1 METTETATHRGHPG
15 VKLANVAVDSFVSSH
30 SPLSSSLTSMPT
42 PSLPKQR
49 NAPEISSYGPKTLV
63 SDYHDELLKAV
74 QPIQYELAVFEGN
87 LKAELRHENAYIAQM
102 LSYVAELGGK
112 RLRPSLLLLSAKA
125 FGTLTDEAL
134 RLAASVELVH
144 TATLV
149 HDDVLDGALTRR
161 HKTTVHHQWNV
172 ASAILIGD
180 WLFTHAYRLA
190 NMGSSTTPG
199 LWIADAAKKVC
210 EGEIIQGQSARNF
223 LTTEHEYFQMLDAK
237 TGALCG
243 VSCSLGAWSA
253 HADHEL
259 CSKMYE
265 FGTKLGTAF
274 QVFDDWLDV
283 WGDSARAGKTLG
295 TDLAN
300 FKPTLPSIRALAQL
314 PANAR
319 MALISD
325 LNRGDQKALA
335 ELSDLVRTPDI
346 SAQVRQ
352 TAVNL
357 IQDAVRILDSL
368 EQNEAVASLRILAE
382 NAVNRRS

>member
-1 METTETATHRGHPG
+1 METTETASLRAHPS
-15 VKLANVAVDSFVSSH
+15 VKLANVAVDSFASH
-30 SPLSSSLTSMPT
+30 LSLTDVPPMQTQP
-42 PSLPKQR
+42 PIKQTDGHE
-49 NAPEISSYGPKTLV
+49 AVGFSSKNLV
-63 SDYHDELLKAV
+63 KDYQGELARAV
-74 QPIQYELAVFEGN
+74 APIQHDLAAFEEFI
-87 LKAELRHENAYIAQM
+87 KAELRHENTYIAQM
-102 LSYVAELGGK
+102 LSYVSELGGK

-125 FGTLTDEAL
+125 FGTTGEEAI

-161 HKTTVHHQWNV
+161 HRTTVHHQWNIP
-172 ASAILIGD
+172 SAILIGD

-190 NMGSSTTPG
+190 NLGTSTTPG
-199 LWIADAAKKVC
+199 VWIADAAKKVC

-243 VSCSLGAWSA
+243 VSCALGAWSA
-253 HADHEL
+253 KADAEL
-259 CSKMYE
+259 CQKMYE

-283 WGDSARAGKTLG
+283 WGDASRAGKTLG

-314 PANAR
+314 PSTAR
-319 MALISD
+319 VALVAD
-325 LNRGDQKALA
+325 LNRGDQSALA
-335 ELSDLVRTPDI
+335 ELTRLVRTPQI
-346 SAQVRQ
+346 SASVRQ

-357 IQDAVRILDSL
+357 IQDACGILDSF
-368 EQNEAVASLRILAE
+368 EHNEAVYSLRILAE